1 MNSVEKPLVYVIL
14 GAAGSGRREV
24 LCDLIEGGLGEDARP
39 AVMLAAAEPAAEI
52 DAKLPAVSRWT
63 WTLAGT
69 IEADLPAGAT
79 HVFFMTDGHRASLHG
94 DQLPVGGEA
103 SGVARVVRG
112 VRAFFRRGVAQ
123 SARGRGQ

>member
-14 GAAGSGRREV
+14 GAADSGRREV

-39 AVMLAAAEPAAEI
+39 AVILASAEPAAEF
-52 DAKLPAVSRWT
+52 DAKLPALSRWT

-79 HVFFMTDGHRASLHG
+79 HVFFVTDGRRSPV
-94 DQLPVGGEA
+94 DQMEA
-103 SGVARVVRG
+103 FKAWL
-112 VRAFFRRGVAQ
+112 
-123 SARGRGQ
+123 